1 MGKVS
6 VVVKIH
12 APRLLIATHNKGKLG
27 EYIDIL
33 SERWSNLL
41 TLNEAGIV
49 EDVPETGSTFLE
61 NAILKA
67 VAYSRQANLYT
78 LADDSGLEVDAL
90 GGRPGVLTARYG
102 GPGLSAADRYR
113 LLLGALTAVPEG
125 QRGARFRCA
134 IVLAGPDG
142 TILGTAEGVCE
153 GVIAPA
159 PSGIGGFGYDPIFY
173 LPDYGLTTA
182 ELPAV
187 EKHRI
192 SHRGRA
198 VQAIRPLLEQ
208 LWPSSPSDR
217 PTN

>member
-1 MGKVS
+1 M
-6 VVVKIH
+6 VKIH
-12 APRLLIATHNKGKLG
+12 APRLLVATHNKGKLG

-33 SERWSNLL
+33 TERWSDLL
-41 TLNEAGIV
+41 TLDEADIV

-61 NAILKA
+61 NATLKA

-90 GGRPGVLTARYG
+90 GGRPGVLTARFG
-102 GPGLSAADRYR
+102 GPGLSPADRYR
-113 LLLGALTAVPEG
+113 LLLAALAGVPDA

-153 GVIAPA
+153 GVIALA
-159 PSGIGGFGYDPIFY
+159 PSGMGGFGYDPIFY
-173 LPDYGLTTA
+173 LPDHGLTMA

-187 EKHRI
+187 EKHLI

-198 VQAIRPLLEQ
+198 VRAIQPLLEQ
-208 LWPSSPSDR
+208 LWTGSAS
-217 PTN
+217 TGGN